1 MRPLAHKNEHADV
14 QRRVIPFKINETGP
28 MTPSHFAPSVL
39 GDPAQ
44 SALGRLAEAV
54 SADKACYG
62 IFSTCPT

>member
-1 MRPLAHKNEHADV
+1 V